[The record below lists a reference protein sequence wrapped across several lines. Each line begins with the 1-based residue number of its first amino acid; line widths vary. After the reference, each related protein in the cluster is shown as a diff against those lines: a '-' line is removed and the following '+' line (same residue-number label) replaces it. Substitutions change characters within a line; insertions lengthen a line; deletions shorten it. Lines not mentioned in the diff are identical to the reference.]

1 MNTTTIHIS
10 DILNSQRIDV
20 AYYKNNIGGKNFV
33 PLSKYVDVKGG
44 KRIPKGKSFSFE
56 NTDYLYLRLSDI
68 EDFECID
75 YSAFKNISEEI
86 FNILKRYEIKNDQ
99 IVFSIAG
106 TIGRVFVIKNIPKG
120 KRIILT
126 ENCAK
131 LLPKNDAVLPD
142 YVALLLNCSFVQKQ
156 IEQSRI
162 QTTIPK
168 IGLDRIAK
176 LRIPEIPITSIQQ
189 EIADIYRNAQKAR
202 LDKIQEAKQLL
213 NSIDNYLIESL
224 RLKKIERIKKCFF
237 TQNISSIIGNR
248 FDAQFHARISSVIEI
263 IKETDSK
270 LLGDISSFSS
280 EGWDQKSF
288 FNDNFPY
295 IEISSINTY
304 EGKIESIE
312 SIPIKDAPSRAKK
325 VVRKGDILIST
336 TRPNRGAISIYD
348 NDDISIASTGFSIIR
363 ETDECILKEYLYLIL
378 RMSLSLEQ
386 MAIRSSG
393 GNYPAIIESELKKV
407 IIPVPSI
414 DVQKRLIEAVSN
426 MKHRVSQLQQEGNA
440 LLNEAKQK
448 IEKIILE

>member
-1 MNTTTIHIS
+1 MNTVTIHIS

-33 PLSKYVDVKGG
+33 PLSKYIDVKGG

-176 LRIPEIPITSIQQ
+176 LRIPEIPLTTIQQ
-189 EIADIYRNAQKAR
+189 EIIGLYSKAQEAR
-202 LDKIQEAKQLL
+202 LKKNYEAKLLL
-213 NSIDNYLIESL
+213 NSIDDYLFDVLHIGKISDNQNSKVA
-224 RLKKIERIKKCFF
+224 LKQKV
-237 TQNISSIIGNR
+237 SSIIGGR
-248 FDAQFHARISSVIEI
+248 FDPMQFHYERIEIVNRIKWRKWCRLKDVVNDVKSIITSLSQDSVYIGMENIDGSTGEYCQSKEKESISS
-263 IKETDSK
+263 
-270 LLGDISSFSS
+270 
-280 EGWDQKSF
+280 
-288 FNDNFPY
+288 
-295 IEISSINTY
+295 
-304 EGKIESIE
+304 
-312 SIPIKDAPSRAKK
+312 AAKFK
-325 VVRKGDILIST
+325 NGDILFPKLRPYLNKVYRAQFDGCCST
-336 TRPNRGAISIYD
+336 EFHVFEAHDIDPDFLSIVLRSNMILAQTRHLMTGNTLPRLQTMDIY
-348 NDDISIASTGFSIIR
+348 NLIIPYPDITTQKEIVDSVSKIKDKAKR
-363 ETDECILKEYLYLIL
+363 LKE
-378 RMSLSLEQ
+378 
-386 MAIRSSG
+386 
-393 GNYPAIIESELKKV
+393 
-407 IIPVPSI
+407 
-414 DVQKRLIEAVSN
+414 
-426 MKHRVSQLQQEGNA
+426 EGNT
-440 LLNEAKQK
+440 LLDEAKQK
-448 IEKIILE
+448 IEKLILE